1 MGKMAVIAHGGAG
14 PGPERQE
21 NLQKAVDVATELLL
35 AGASAIEA
43 AVEAVLFWRMI
54 RYSTLEREGYSGM
67 MAQSSSTRQ
76 YRPVMAG

>member
-21 NLQKAVDVATELLL
+21 NLQKAVDVATELLP

-43 AVEAVLFWRMI
+43 AVEACVVL
-54 RYSTLEREGYSGM
+54 EDD
-67 MAQSSSTRQ
+67 
-76 YRPVMAG
+76 PVFNAGT